1 MSPPPRILIF
11 GTGSIGAVYA
21 WVLAQ
26 AVGESNVFAVCRSNY
41 DIAKK
46 QGFTINSGIFGDNL
60 NVRPVIVR
68 SAAEAAEI
76 STTTSNNRDQVPIFD
91 YVIITAKAIPSTPSI
106 PSQIAPAISPQ
117 TTIVLIQNGIGIEQI
132 YHDAFPENPI
142 LSCVVYLPATQTSPG
157 TITHTEVEH
166 LHIGTYP
173 SNTKLSTSTSTTDSP
188 PTPTSAAQ
196 NAASTF
202 TSLIRAGHATA
213 TLHRDI
219 QGERWTKLLVNA
231 SWNPMCALSRS
242 RDAEIL
248 NSSPAHAPEVLRAV
262 MLEVAAVARAA
273 GYAHV
278 SPERAEMQLGR
289 ARARALP
296 GVEPSMLADV
306 RGGRRME
313 VDAIVGN
320 ALRVA
325 EGLGVHTPLLRLLF
339 VLLNALERRVEDA
352 EV

>member
-1 MSPPPRILIF
+1 MPPPRILIF

-26 AVGESNVFAVCRSNY
+26 AVGESNIYAVCRSNY
-41 DIAKK
+41 DVARK

-60 NVRPVIVR
+60 NVRPVIVK
-68 SAAEAAEI
+68 SAAEAA
-76 STTTSNNRDQVPIFD
+76 STATTTSTSHTDEQQTPIFD

-106 PSQIAPAISPQ
+106 PTQIAPAIHPH
-117 TTIVLIQNGIGIEQI
+117 TTIVLIQNGIGIEEP
-132 YHDAFPENPI
+132 YHTAFPHNTI

-173 SNTKLSTSTSTTDSP
+173 HTTADDP
-188 PTPTSAAQ
+188 AQ
-196 NAASTF
+196 TAASSF
-202 TSLIRAGHATA
+202 ASLLQAGGATA
-213 TLHRDI
+213 TLHADI

-242 RDAEIL
+242 RDGEVLAA
-248 NSSPAHAPEVLRAV
+248 SPADAPDVVRAV

-273 GYAHV
+273 GYPQV
-278 SPERAEMQLGR
+278 SPERADAQLGR
-289 ARARALP
+289 ARVRPLP
-296 GVEPSMLADV
+296 GVEPSMLADA
-306 RGGRRME
+306 RANRRLE

-325 EGLGVHTPLLRLLF
+325 KDLGVETPLLRLLF
-339 VLLNALERRVEDA
+339 VLVNAWDRRVEEQHA
-352 EV
+352 RV